1 MLATQVQA
9 WVLGRGA
16 DNMAHE
22 AYEKLMPLM
31 DARGGHGEQDSKE
44 RAELLR
50 LLHSLHLPRTATPA
64 TPATPTP
71 TADLASTAD
80 GGAVEETVVQS
91 AFAQRRVPVAS
102 RPAEPLPPLASLHLS
117 CEISAPDS
125 EDGVQ
130 QDEVCGL

>member
-1 MLATQVQA
+1 VLATQVQA

-50 LLHSLHLPRTATPA
+50 LLHSLHLPRTA

>member
-1 MLATQVQA
+1 MLCTLSLPAPPRKRRTPISRVFA
-9 WVLGRGA
+9 
-16 DNMAHE
+16 MT
-22 AYEKLMPLM
+22 
-31 DARGGHGEQDSKE
+31 
-44 RAELLR
+44 LLQQR
-50 LLHSLHLPRTATPA
+50 VPGSLFGTPFPTNTPPATPA